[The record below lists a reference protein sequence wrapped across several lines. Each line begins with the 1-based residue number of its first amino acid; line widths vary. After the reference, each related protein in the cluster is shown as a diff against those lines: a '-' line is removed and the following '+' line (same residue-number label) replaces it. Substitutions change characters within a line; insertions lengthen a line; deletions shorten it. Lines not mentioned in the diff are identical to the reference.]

1 MTRIQRMEPVQ
12 RVMDDGEQQQAKHL
26 GAAQRRLVD
35 AEAKLAELQR
45 YHAEY
50 QQSFSRQASAG
61 SSGMALRDFQVFL
74 ARLAEAVKQQE
85 HFVTRATEDL
95 AAQTRDWQQA
105 AQRAKGL
112 GLVVARWRVEER
124 VMQERR
130 EQQETDARA
139 LRMTRVGVL

>member
-12 RVMDDGEQQQAKHL
+12 RVMDDGEQQEAQRL
-26 GAAQRRLVD
+26 GAAQRRLAD

-50 QQSFSRQASAG
+50 QQSFSRQATAG

-85 HFVTRATEDL
+85 YFVTRATEDV

-105 AQRAKGL
+105 ARRAKGL
-112 GLVVARWRVEER
+112 GLVVERWRVEER
-124 VMQERR
+124 VVQERR
-130 EQQETDARA
+130 DQQETDERA
-139 LRMTRVGVL
+139 LRMTRAAVL